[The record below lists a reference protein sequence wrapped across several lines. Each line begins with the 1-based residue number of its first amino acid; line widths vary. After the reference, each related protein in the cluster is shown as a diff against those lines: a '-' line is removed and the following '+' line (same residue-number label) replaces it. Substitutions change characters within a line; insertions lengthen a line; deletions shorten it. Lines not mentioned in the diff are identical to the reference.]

1 MPRFLFAATALLLF
15 VTPLQAQEALEMGS
29 ALPHAD
35 QSFTTTDGATLTL
48 GAASGSAGL
57 AVVFWSDAC
66 PWVDK
71 YADRM
76 GSLAESY
83 GRAGVGF
90 VFVQSE
96 PLSEEGGG
104 SNPGAPVVLDVEGEL
119 ASSMGAR
126 NAPQAFFFGPDGGL
140 AYQGA
145 IDDSPANVDRVR
157 VPYLQQAMDQSI
169 AGMPIEVQSTRAL
182 GCSIQTAGQ

>member
-1 MPRFLFAATALLLF
+1 MTRFLSAAAALLLF
-15 VTPLQAQEALEMGS
+15 ASPVQAQVVLEMGAMVPLS
-29 ALPHAD
+29 D
-35 QSFTTTDGATLTL
+35 QSFTTTDNASLSLGDAT
-48 GAASGSAGL
+48 GSAGL
-57 AVVFWSDAC
+57 AVIFWSDAC

-76 GSLAESY
+76 ADLADGY
-83 GRAGVGF
+83 GRAGVRF

-96 PLSEEGGG
+96 PLSDEGAGT
-104 SNPGAPVVLDVEGEL
+104 NPGAPVVLDVEGRL
-119 ASSMGAR
+119 ARAFGAR
-126 NAPQAFFFGPDGGL
+126 NAPQAFFFGTDGGL

-169 AGMPIEVQSTRAL
+169 AGVPVEVQSTRAL
-182 GCSIQTAGQ
+182 GCTIKTAGQ